1 MYKKVFWGQPE
12 HIGEELWDCLATG
25 KGDMEEQPQSKM
37 VILLVVVQAQDA
49 DMVTSSLRKYGV
61 VAFELSST
69 GAFLGRKNVT
79 LLIPV
84 ETTNVELVLS
94 ELKRNC
100 RQRIEYVSMPI
111 EGQPLPIPSP
121 IPITG
126 GGAPIFIRELDK
138 YMEVLQ

>member
-1 MYKKVFWGQPE
+1 
-12 HIGEELWDCLATG
+12 
-25 KGDMEEQPQSKM
+25 MEFQEQSKP
-37 VILLVVVQAQDA
+37 VILLVVLQAQDA
-49 DMVTSSLRKYGV
+49 DLVTNSLRRSAIT
-61 VAFELSST
+61 AFELSST

-84 ETTNVELVLS
+84 ETANVELVVS

-121 IPITG
+121 IPITV
-126 GGAPIFIRELDK
+126 GGATIFILEIDQYL
-138 YMEVLQ
+138 EVLQ

>member
-1 MYKKVFWGQPE
+1 
-12 HIGEELWDCLATG
+12 
-25 KGDMEEQPQSKM
+25 MEFQDQNKP
-37 VILLVVVQAQDA
+37 VILLVVLQAQDA
-49 DMVTSSLRKYGV
+49 DLVTTSLRRSSV
-61 VAFELSST
+61 PAFELSST

-84 ETTNVELVLS
+84 EAANVDLVLS

-121 IPITG
+121 IPITV
-126 GGAPIFIRELDK
+126 GGATIFILEIDQYL
-138 YMEVLQ
+138 EVLQ

>member
-1 MYKKVFWGQPE
+1 M
-12 HIGEELWDCLATG
+12 ELQD
-25 KGDMEEQPQSKM
+25 QSKP
-37 VILLVVVQAQDA
+37 VILLVVLQAQDA
-49 DMVTSSLRKYGV
+49 DLVTTSLHRSAIT
-61 VAFELSST
+61 AFELSST

-84 ETTNVELVLS
+84 EPTNVDLVLS

-121 IPITG
+121 IPITV
-126 GGAPIFIRELDK
+126 GGATIFILEIDQYL
-138 YMEVLQ
+138 EVLQ

>member
-1 MYKKVFWGQPE
+1 
-12 HIGEELWDCLATG
+12 
-25 KGDMEEQPQSKM
+25 MEIQNQSKM
-37 VILLVVVQAQDA
+37 VILLAVLQAQDA
-49 DMVTSSLRKYGV
+49 DLVTGALRKYGV
-61 VAFELSST
+61 AAYELSST

-84 ETTNVELVLS
+84 ETTNIDLVLS

-121 IPITG
+121 IPITV
-126 GGAPIFIRELDK
+126 GGATIFILEIDQYL
-138 YMEVLQ
+138 EVLQ

>member
-1 MYKKVFWGQPE
+1 
-12 HIGEELWDCLATG
+12 
-25 KGDMEEQPQSKM
+25 MEAQDLSSM
-37 VILLVVVQAQDA
+37 VILLAVLQAQDA
-49 DMVTSSLRKYGV
+49 ELVTGALKKYGISGY
-61 VAFELSST
+61 ELSST

-84 ETTNVELVLS
+84 QTTNVELVLS

-121 IPITG
+121 IPITV
-126 GGAPIFIRELDK
+126 GGATIFILEIDQYL
-138 YMEVLQ
+138 EVLQ

>member
-1 MYKKVFWGQPE
+1 MDLENK
-12 HIGEELWDCLATG
+12 
-25 KGDMEEQPQSKM
+25 SNM
-37 VILLVVVQAQDA
+37 VILLAVVQAQDA
-49 DMVTSSLRKYGV
+49 DLVTSALRKYGV
-61 VAFELSST
+61 SAYELSST

-79 LLIPV
+79 LLLPV

-121 IPITG
+121 IPITV
-126 GGAPIFIRELDK
+126 GGATIFILEIDQ

>member
-1 MYKKVFWGQPE
+1 
-12 HIGEELWDCLATG
+12 
-25 KGDMEEQPQSKM
+25 MEYQEQSDM
-37 VILLVVVQAQDA
+37 VILLAVLQSQDVDLVTQA
-49 DMVTSSLRKYGV
+49 LKKFGIIGY
-61 VAFELSST
+61 ELSST

-84 ETTNVELVLS
+84 QTTDVDLVLS

-121 IPITG
+121 IPVTV
-126 GGAPIFIRELDK
+126 GGATIFVLEIDQYL
-138 YMEVLQ
+138 EVLQ

>member
-1 MYKKVFWGQPE
+1 MDDNNP
-12 HIGEELWDCLATG
+12 
-25 KGDMEEQPQSKM
+25 SNM
-37 VILLVVVQAQDA
+37 VILLAVLQAQDA
-49 DMVTSSLRKYGV
+49 DLVTSALGKFGV
-61 VAFELSST
+61 TAFELSST

-84 ETTNVELVLS
+84 QTTNIELILS

-121 IPITG
+121 IPITV
-126 GGAPIFIRELDK
+126 GGATIFILEIDQYL
-138 YMEVLQ
+138 EVLQ

>member
-1 MYKKVFWGQPE
+1 
-12 HIGEELWDCLATG
+12 
-25 KGDMEEQPQSKM
+25 METKNQSNM
-37 VILLVVVQAQDA
+37 VILLAVLQAQDVDLA
-49 DMVTSSLRKYGV
+49 TSALSKFGV
-61 VAFELSST
+61 PAFELSST

-79 LLIPV
+79 LLLPV
-84 ETTNVELVLS
+84 ETANVELVLS

-121 IPITG
+121 IPITV
-126 GGAPIFIRELDK
+126 GGATIFILEIEQ

>member
-1 MYKKVFWGQPE
+1 MP
-12 HIGEELWDCLATG
+12 TG
-25 KGDMEEQPQSKM
+25 KGDMEDQDQSKM
-37 VILLVVVQAQDA
+37 VILLVVLQAQDA
-49 DMVTSSLRKYGV
+49 DQVTSSLRKFGIAAY
-61 VAFELSST
+61 ELSST

-84 ETTNVELVLS
+84 LTDHVDLVLS

-121 IPITG
+121 IPITV
-126 GGAPIFIRELDK
+126 GGATIFILEIEQYL
-138 YMEVLQ
+138 EVLQ

>member
-1 MYKKVFWGQPE
+1 
-12 HIGEELWDCLATG
+12 
-25 KGDMEEQPQSKM
+25 MEIYDQSNM
-37 VILLVVVQAQDA
+37 VIVLAVLQAQDA
-49 DMVTSSLRKYGV
+49 ELVTGALRKFGISSN
-61 VAFELSST
+61 ELSST
-69 GAFLGRKNVT
+69 GAFLGRKNIT

-84 ETTNVELVLS
+84 QESDVELVLS

-121 IPITG
+121 IPITV
-126 GGAPIFIRELDK
+126 GGATIFILEIDK

>member
-1 MYKKVFWGQPE
+1 
-12 HIGEELWDCLATG
+12 
-25 KGDMEEQPQSKM
+25 MEIKNQSNM
-37 VILLVVVQAQDA
+37 VILLAVLQAQDA
-49 DMVTSSLRKYGV
+49 DLVTSALRKFGV
-61 VAFELSST
+61 PAFELSST

-79 LLIPV
+79 LLLPV

-121 IPITG
+121 IPITV
-126 GGAPIFIRELDK
+126 GGATIFILEIEQYL
-138 YMEVLQ
+138 EVLQ

>member
-1 MYKKVFWGQPE
+1 
-12 HIGEELWDCLATG
+12 
-25 KGDMEEQPQSKM
+25 MEDQVQSNM
-37 VILLVVVQAQDA
+37 VILLVVLQAQDA
-49 DMVTSSLRKYGV
+49 DLVTGGLKKFGISGY
-61 VAFELSST
+61 ELSST

-84 ETTNVELVLS
+84 QTTNVELVLS

-121 IPITG
+121 IPITV
-126 GGAPIFIRELDK
+126 GGATIFILEIDQYL
-138 YMEVLQ
+138 EVLQ